1 MKLNNIGEF
10 GFIGRFESRFNQMIQ
25 KQDKGIGDDCAIL
38 SINETEAHV
47 VSTDLLIEDIHFL
60 TDHISPEELGYKS
73 LAVNLSDIAAM
84 GARPLYS
91 FLSIGIPKN
100 TDVAYLDRFMN
111 GYYELSA
118 KYNCPLMGGDT
129 TQSADRLVINVGV
142 IGIGTKADLKLRSA
156 AREGDIICVS
166 GNLGDSA
173 GGLKCLLS
181 KTNET
186 PYALHLINKHHKP
199 EPRINEGLW
208 LGKQSA
214 VHAMM
219 DISDGIS
226 SDLKHI
232 LKASQKAAQIDLDK
246 IPTSEELKR
255 AATEN
260 QWDINALA
268 TGGGEDYELLFTL
281 KEEAFPGIQKAYL
294 LEFGKT
300 VQPIGRIVEG
310 KNEISWFQ
318 EGKPLKTS
326 NSGYDHFA

>member
-1 MKLNNIGEF
+1 
-10 GFIGRFESRFNQMIQ
+10 
-25 KQDKGIGDDCAIL
+25 
-38 SINETEAHV
+38 
-47 VSTDLLIEDIHFL
+47 
-60 TDHISPEELGYKS
+60 
-73 LAVNLSDIAAM
+73 M
-84 GARPLYS
+84 GAKPLYS

-100 TDVAYLDRFMN
+100 TDVAYLDRFMD

-142 IGIGTKADLKLRSA
+142 IGIGYKADLKLRSA
-156 AREGDIICVS
+156 AREGDIICAS

-173 GGLKCLLS
+173 CGLKCLLS
-181 KTNET
+181 KTNKT
-186 PYALHLINKHHKP
+186 PYTLHLIKKHHKP
-199 EPRINEGLW
+199 EPRINEGLC

-219 DISDGIS
+219 DISDDIS

-246 IPTSEELKR
+246 IPISEELKR

-260 QWDINALA
+260 HWDINALT
-268 TGGGEDYELLFTL
+268 TGGGEDYELLFTIQAD
-281 KEEAFPGIQKAYL
+281 EFEAIQKAYFQ
-294 LEFGKT
+294 EFEKYIF
-300 VQPIGRIVEG
+300 PIGRIVGG
-310 KNEISWFQ
+310 KNKIHWLQ
-318 EGKPLKTS
+318 DGNPLKTS